1 MTDPQ
6 TAQPTAP
13 PPPDPLA
20 ALLAALTP
28 AEDKAGAYHGD
39 TYVLECVHQ
48 LRRLRVDP
56 AAFASR
62 HSLLLLAPGAIVSRA
77 VDPTLKW
84 LSGNGFRVVD
94 AAAVPLNRHLVR
106 ALWRYSWN
114 TVSPERRRLTDLLA
128 GISEALLLVVTGPDG
143 ELPAP
148 VRLAEGAGPDDP
160 AQRRPGQL
168 RYLLGRRSTVLD
180 PVHTPEDPADVVR
193 ELAIFFSETRRAEVI
208 SRAYTGADSA
218 ETARTL
224 ADALYARTPCRS
236 FDKSVALDRIL
247 RDLDRAG
254 APAPADFDA
263 GSAGACAA
271 MLTRA
276 LASGLDIDP
285 WSAIVLGAEVL
296 PMRAGTGPQT
306 LRPVTA
312 ADWRAGAR

>member
-1 MTDPQ
+1 MIDPQ
-6 TAQPTAP
+6 TAQPAAP
-13 PPPDPLA
+13 PPPDPLS
-20 ALLAALTP
+20 ALLSALTP
-28 AEDKAGAYHGD
+28 AADKAAAYLDD
-39 TYVLECVHQ
+39 TYVLECVDH

-62 HSLLLLAPGAIVSRA
+62 HSLLLLTPGAIVSRA
-77 VDPTLKW
+77 VDPTLNW

-106 ALWRYSWN
+106 ALWRYSWA
-114 TVSPERRRLTDLLA
+114 TASPERRRLTDLLA

-148 VRLAEGAGPDDP
+148 VRLAEAAGPGDP
-160 AQRRPGQL
+160 ARRRPGQL
-168 RYLLGRRSTVLD
+168 RSLLGRRSTVLD

-193 ELAIFFSETRRAEVI
+193 ELAVFFPEARRAEVI

-224 ADALYARTPCRS
+224 SDALYARTPCRS
-236 FDKSVALDRIL
+236 FDRTVALDRIL
-247 RDLDRAG
+247 RDLDRIG
-254 APAPADFDA
+254 AAAPADFDA
-263 GSAGACAA
+263 GSADACAA

-276 LASGLDIDP
+276 LASGSDIDP

-296 PMRAGTGPQT
+296 PMRAGAGPRT

-312 ADWRAGAR
+312 ADWRSGSS